1 MPKIAFWYNICNIMQ
16 QNTTYIKEKDIASL
30 KEIIARIE
38 QNKTNKYVLKFL
50 LGEINLSI
58 KTINKDFYKHI

>member
-1 MPKIAFWYNICNIMQ
+1 MQ
-16 QNTTYIKEKDIASL
+16 QNTTYIKEKNIASL

-38 QNKTNKYVLKFL
+38 QNRTNKYVLKFL

>member
-1 MPKIAFWYNICNIMQ
+1 MFFWAKNSLITVAPKFPTVLFSAMAIFLN
-16 QNTTYIKEKDIASL
+16 SS
-30 KEIIARIE
+30 
-38 QNKTNKYVLKFL
+38 NKYVLKFL